1 MASPIEATPT
11 LKGADAQRLLRDL
24 EDVCS
29 PEEAARRIER
39 ARAVRAEMM
48 RPKIPRPDAKRS
60 K

>member
-11 LKGADAQRLLRDL
+11 LKGADARRLLAEL

-29 PEEAARRIER
+29 PAEAARRIKY
-39 ARAVRAEMM
+39 AREQVAEMM
-48 RPKIPRPDAKRS
+48 RPKIPRSDAQPS